1 MLSSLIVLAVGI
13 LIGLVIA
20 LLYVASVK
28 PRYTNETRRDAVS
41 QSKAVTR
48 GQIYEQFATY
58 FPGFEF
64 NPKDAQF
71 LGKPVDFVVF
81 DGLDEG
87 TVRRVVFIEVKTGN
101 AKLNTRERC
110 VRDAVRAGAVEWREI
125 RLGAVSAPA
134 LPPRPPTSLRSR

>member
-1 MLSSLIVLAVGI
+1 MLSTLVVLAVGI
-13 LIGLVIA
+13 VIGLVVA
-20 LLYVASVK
+20 LLYVAAVK
-28 PRYTNETRRDAVS
+28 PRYTNETRREAVS

-58 FPGFEF
+58 FPEFDF

-81 DGLDEG
+81 DGLDDG
-87 TVRRVVFIEVKTGN
+87 KVRRIVFIEVKTGN

-125 RLGAVSAPA
+125 RLGGSAEPV
-134 LPPRPPTSLRSR
+134 LPLRPPTSLRSR

>member
-1 MLSSLIVLAVGI
+1 
-13 LIGLVIA
+13 
-20 LLYVASVK
+20 
-28 PRYTNETRRDAVS
+28 
-41 QSKAVTR
+41 
-48 GQIYEQFATY
+48 
-58 FPGFEF
+58 
-64 NPKDAQF
+64 
-71 LGKPVDFVVF
+71 VF